1 MAYAGVCTQ
10 MLIWFLDRNWLFTLT

>member
-10 MLIWFLDRNWLFTLT
+10 MLIWFWDRNWLFTLT